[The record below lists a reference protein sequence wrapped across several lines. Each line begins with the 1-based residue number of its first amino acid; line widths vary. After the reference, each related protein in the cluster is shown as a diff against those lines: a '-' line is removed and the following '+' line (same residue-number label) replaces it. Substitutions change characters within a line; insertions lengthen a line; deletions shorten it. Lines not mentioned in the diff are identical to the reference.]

1 MIVAGGQF
9 NRIIRRRGLGF
20 LPSESGGG
28 EIGGGLDWFDEWLF
42 ADYFYPEYSGGGD
55 YWLNFDPITGD
66 YIGQGGAINYSW
78 WDNFDPI
85 TGDWIG
91 QGGTIDT
98 IDTTEPGSLPP
109 GPSGNWWD
117 GLIDFFSGIVSP
129 GAPPAPV
136 SPAPA
141 PPDVA
146 LPGYCPAGTYHP
158 IDDPFA
164 CVPFPTD
171 PAQPGQTP
179 RTPARPTPGPMTRA
193 GAQPPKCPQGQI
205 FSQQLNRCIP
215 QCPAG
220 QMFNP
225 QTNKCQAAPKCP
237 TGMQFDQSRGTCVQI
252 TAQQGSGF
260 PWWIW
265 LLIAGGAAMALSGDE
280 KKAQPRRRKR

>member
-9 NRIIRRRGLGF
+9 NQIMRRRGLGF
-20 LPSESGGG
+20 LPSGSGGG

-42 ADYFYPEYSGGGD
+42 ADYFYPEYGGGGD

-66 YIGQGGAINYSW
+66 WIGQGGAVDYSW

-109 GPSGNWWD
+109 GPSGNWWQ
-117 GLIDFFSGIVSP
+117 GLIDFFSGIV
-129 GAPPAPV
+129 GNPPAPV
-136 SPAPA
+136 SPVPA
-141 PPDVA
+141 PPDPL

-164 CVPFPTD
+164 CVPFPAD

-193 GAQPPKCPQGQI
+193 GAQAPKCPQGQI

-215 QCPAG
+215 QCPQG

-237 TGMQFDQSRGTCVQI
+237 AGMQFDQSRGTCVQI

-280 KKAQPRRRKR
+280 KKQPPRRRKR

>member
-1 MIVAGGQF
+1 MIVAGGQLH
-9 NRIIRRRGLGF
+9 NLTTPRGLGF
-20 LPSESGGG
+20 LPSGSGG

-42 ADYFYPEYSGGGD
+42 ADYFWPEYIGGGD
-55 YWLNFDPITGD
+55 YWSNFDPVTGD
-66 YIGQGGAINYSW
+66 YVGAGDW
-78 WDNFDPI
+78 WKNFDPV
-85 TGDWIG
+85 TGDWLESIG
-91 QGGTIDT
+91 TVET
-98 IDTTEPGSLPP
+98 IDTTEPGTLPS
-109 GPSGNWWD
+109 GPSGNWWQ
-117 GLIDFFSGIVSP
+117 GLVDWFNGIVSP
-129 GAPPAPV
+129 NYRPDFS
-136 SPAPA
+136 SPTPA
-141 PPDVA
+141 PPQVQ
-146 LPGYCPAGTYHP
+146 LPGDCPAGTYHP
-158 IDDPFA
+158 IDDPFT

-237 TGMQFDQSRGTCVQI
+237 AGMQFDQSRGTCVQVL
-252 TAQQGSGF
+252 AQQGSGF